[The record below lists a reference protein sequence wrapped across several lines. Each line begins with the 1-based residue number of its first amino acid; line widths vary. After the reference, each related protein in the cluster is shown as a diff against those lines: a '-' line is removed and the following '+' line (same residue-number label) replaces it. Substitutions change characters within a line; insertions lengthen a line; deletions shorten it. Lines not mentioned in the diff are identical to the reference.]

1 MASGRCGG
9 RSSASRPG
17 PASDAARP
25 CSQAPAQAAS
35 PQLALTI
42 VIPVYNGATSI
53 GELVAALEAL
63 TIDGGHEIVLVN
75 DGSPDDMAFS
85 QCGLPSTNANG
96 RTKISSPASSLTCR
110 AH

>member
-1 MASGRCGG
+1 MYRLE
-9 RSSASRPG
+9 
-17 PASDAARP
+17 
-25 CSQAPAQAAS
+25 SQAVLEFGARLRRECRWARIAPAKARRMIAV
-35 PQLALTI
+35 
-42 VIPVYNGATSI
+42 VIAFAPLRRSM
-53 GELVAALEAL
+53 
-63 TIDGGHEIVLVN
+63 N